1 MNHARSGLLLIRKNT
16 KRFLERLP
24 TFFFFFFKKKTFL
37 LHPTLTNFTQRER
50 KTCDANGLVSLV
62 SIIVYIH
69 SLGKK
74 FFCTCLKNEEHEMIL
89 SYEKPCNE
97 KMRE

>member
-1 MNHARSGLLLIRKNT
+1 MFNRKNT
-16 KRFLERLP
+16 KRFLVGLP
-24 TFFFFFFKKKTFL
+24 TFFLKQTFL
-37 LHPTLTNFTQRER
+37 SYPTLTNFAQRER
-50 KTCDANGLVSLV
+50 KKCDANGLVSLV

-69 SLGKK
+69 SLRKK
-74 FFCTCLKNEEHEMIL
+74 FFCTCLKVEEHEMIL